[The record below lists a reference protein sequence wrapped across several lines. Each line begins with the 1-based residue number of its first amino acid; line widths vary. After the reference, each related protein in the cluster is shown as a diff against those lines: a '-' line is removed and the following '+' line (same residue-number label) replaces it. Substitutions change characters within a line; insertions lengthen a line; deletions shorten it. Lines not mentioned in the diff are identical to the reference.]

1 MSTEEMKT
9 RIEELNIPSRYY
21 SINGN
26 IASDRYIF
34 RQIYTYWECFYID
47 ERGNQNDYHRFGD
60 ENDACEYFFRILI
73 FHCLMQLQ
81 VIKWTFAILVK
92 IMKEYI

>member
-47 ERGNQNDYHRFGD
+47 ERGNQMDFCDTCKNNEGVYM
-60 ENDACEYFFRILI
+60 NYANNN
-73 FHCLMQLQ
+73 
-81 VIKWTFAILVK
+81 
-92 IMKEYI
+92 